1 MTGMENKI
9 IILDP
14 GFFKKSILQDI
25 LAKYGFN
32 VRVITD
38 INGLREEL
46 EASPAGMALCRVNSK
61 MFHNAALLDDF
72 RRLADEK
79 NVPCAVISSGS
90 DIDFYLKSLENG
102 VSHIITT
109 PLVGESL
116 ADRIREIINM
126 EKTAEQGVDPVRLE
140 LTYGGRNYSL
150 SVTPVHLVHFIV
162 SLLHGSVNQSQMLS
176 DVMHRKN
183 ELHQKVCQPDMF
195 DGTRMKSEAESA
207 LERDMY
213 RALDRGEFMLHY
225 QPVISL
231 EDDRVSSF
239 EALIRWNHP
248 TRGLLH
254 PSEFIPFAEK
264 LPIIVPL
271 GFWIIEEAARQI
283 NLWQEKDRVNF
294 SILIGVNLSANQFIN
309 PDLSSWIVD
318 LVNRVGIDPGLI
330 AFEIT
335 ESAFMSDMESANIQL
350 LKLKSNNHLIYMD
363 DFGTGYSSLSYLQHF
378 PVDTIKIDQ
387 SFVRWMHI
395 DEQSEQIVRSV
406 VGLAHNLK
414 MKVVA
419 EGVEEEEHRVML
431 KDIDCDF
438 GQGFLFAPPLD
449 PDGVVEF
456 INKQNRRKKS

>member
-1 MTGMENKI
+1 MAGMAKKLI
-9 IILDP
+9 IFDP
-14 GFFKKSILQDI
+14 GFFKKSLLQDI
-25 LAKYGFN
+25 LAKYGFD
-32 VRVITD
+32 VRVTTD
-38 INGLREEL
+38 IDGIL
-46 EASPAGMALCRVNSK
+46 EQLKDFGPEMILFRVTSK
-61 MFHNAALLDDF
+61 MYKNDSLLDDL
-72 RRLADEK
+72 RILAEEN

-90 DIDFYLKSLENG
+90 DIDFYLKSLESG
-102 VSHIITT
+102 MSHIITT
-109 PLVGESL
+109 PLGGESF
-116 ADRIREIINM
+116 AGRIGEIID
-126 EKTAEQGVDPVRLE
+126 EKNALMSDDAQIRLD
-140 LTYGGRNYSL
+140 LSYGGKDYSF
-150 SVTPVHLVHFIV
+150 SVTPSRLAQFIV
-162 SLLHGSVNQSQMLS
+162 SLLHDSVNQSQMLA
-176 DVMHRKN
+176 DVIHRKHS
-183 ELHQKVCQPDMF
+183 LHQKVCNPELF
-195 DGTRMKSEAESA
+195 EGTRMKTEVEFAFEK
-207 LERDMY
+207 DMFH
-213 RALDRGEFMLHY
+213 ALDRSEFTLHY

-231 EDDRVSSF
+231 ADDRIFSF

-248 TRGLLH
+248 KRGLLH

-283 NLWQEKDRVNF
+283 GQWKRRDGIDYP
-294 SILIGVNLSANQFIN
+294 ILIGVNLSANQFVN
-309 PDLSSWIVD
+309 PDLSSWIVA
-318 LVNRVGIDPGLI
+318 LINKTGIDPALI

-335 ESAFMSDMESANIQL
+335 ESAFMTDMELANIQL

-419 EGVEEEEHRVML
+419 EGVEEDEHRVML
-431 KDIDCDF
+431 KDLKCDY

-449 PDGVVEF
+449 PTGVVDY
-456 INKQNRRKKS
+456 IKKFNHR